1 MLHLGAILATWSTFR
16 TFTIPTTGPGVSP
29 PTYLQAAPASIQI
42 AGLWFLPE
50 SPRFLIANGKPEQA
64 KAFLFKYHGN
74 GDIKSQLADLE
85 YREMCAVIE
94 AEMANNTGWRFLLKT
109 PGKRRRILVPVL
121 LGLFSQ
127 WSGNG
132 LISYHLVRVLETAGM
147 TNKRHVN
154 IINGC
159 LMIFN

>member
-1 MLHLGAILATWSTFR
+1 MR
-16 TFTIPTTGPGVSP
+16 
-29 PTYLQAAPASIQI
+29 
-42 AGLWFLPE
+42 
-50 SPRFLIANGKPEQA
+50 
-64 KAFLFKYHGN
+64 
-74 GDIKSQLADLE
+74 
-85 YREMCAVIE
+85 AVIE

-132 LISYHLVRVLETAGM
+132 LVSYHLVRVLETAGM
-147 TNKRHVN
+147 TNKHHVN